1 MGIMLPRSDAA
12 ARPQRAGFLR
22 RNFQQPTHLGYV
34 ALIRIFIGVH
44 YLVVGWPKVMGMT
57 GESLAAQL
65 SRTAARDPLPFHRE
79 FITGFVIP
87 NAGAFSYVVAYGEV
101 AIGLSLLVGCLVRV
115 SAAFGVFNNLNILLA
130 MAIPAGGVQVPIN
143 LYFITAELVFVFS
156 AAGRSLGLD
165 GLLKKAFPRSPL
177 F

>member
-1 MGIMLPRSDAA
+1 MLPGSGAVA
-12 ARPQRAGFLR
+12 PPQRVGFLG
-22 RNFQQPTHLGYV
+22 RNFQQPTSLGYV
-34 ALIRIFIGVH
+34 AMVRIFIGVH
-44 YLVVGWPKVMGMT
+44 YLIVAWPKVTGMT

-87 NAGAFSYVVAYGEV
+87 NAGAFSYLVAWGEV
-101 AIGLSLLVGCLVRV
+101 AIGISLLVGCFVRV
-115 SAAFGVFNNLNILLA
+115 SSAFAVFHNLNILLA
-130 MAIPAGGVQVPIN
+130 VALPAGGAQVGIN
-143 LYFITAELVFVFS
+143 LYFIASELAFFFS

-165 GLLKKAFPRSPL
+165 GLLKKAFPGSGL